1 MARGEKWEYRSV
13 RLDVGG
19 WVGPKVDLAE
29 LDATLNSVGA
39 EGWELVNALDL
50 NQSDGKTTA
59 IVALFKR
66 QR

>member
-1 MARGEKWEYRSV
+1 MARGEKWEYRSA

-19 WVGPKVDLAE
+19 WVGPKVDLAA
-29 LDATLNSVGA
+29 LDATLSAIGA
-39 EGWELVNALDL
+39 EGWELVNAIDL